1 MWTAPGMIPSSHSS
15 CSRTSSQ
22 TWSPASSRR
31 EPSVASISVDLRLD
45 LVQELAIGGHW
56 FKKYSAVLLAEVQRR
71 RPLVLF
77 PATLAAHAQVRDHR
91 GCRGRRRRADGRAD
105 AGDAQYGADSRTRR
119 RQGGRRSCSTSACA
133 PTRRRSR
140 CARPPIST
148 TPARCAEAA
157 PVFARYGSTE
167 AAVGS
172 ALASWP
178 SGFERLAALA
188 ARDRGS
194 SLVQL
199 HYGLGLYWRGDTPA
213 AKAAWRLARRAQP
226 DTLVR
231 PARRGSPLPA
241 VPARACRRSSRASS
255 RRPRWRS
262 CRRRSSSTTS
272 ARTRPTPGA
281 TSCSAS
287 PTSVSAGNS
296 RRSAS
301 SSAPRGPEAEV
312 ARAVGRFDK
321 ADPSRT
327 FSRLGPLAKR
337 YPRSQSVRFHLG
349 LCLLW
354 LGSLNEAKKQLRLAR
369 DLGPGTPLGTEARR
383 FLERLP

>member
-1 MWTAPGMIPSSHSS
+1 MAIGSKSIAP
-15 CSRTSSQ
+15 CF
-22 TWSPASSRR
+22 WPASTPR
-31 EPSVASISVDLRLD
+31 
-45 LVQELAIGGHW
+45 G
-56 FKKYSAVLLAEVQRR
+56 
-71 RPLVLF
+71 PLPV
-77 PATLAAHAQVRDHR
+77 PRYARTHAQVRDHR
-91 GCRGRRRRADGRAD
+91 GCRARRRRADGRAD
-105 AGDAQYGADSRTRR
+105 AGDAHDGADSRTRR
-119 RQGGRRSCSTSACA
+119 RRGGRRSCSTSACA

-148 TPARCAEAA
+148 TPARCARRRRSSRAT
-157 PVFARYGSTE
+157 ARRRRRSARRSPPGRRAST
-167 AAVGS
+167 
-172 ALASWP
+172 
-178 SGFERLAALA
+178 RLAALA

-199 HYGLGLYWRGDTPA
+199 HYGLGAL
-213 AKAAWRLARRAQP
+213 LARRHAGGEGGVAP
-226 DTLVR
+226 GPPGAARHVVR

-241 VPARACRRSSRASS
+241 VPARPADVRPELPS

-262 CRRRSSSTTS
+262 SRRRSSSPTC

-287 PTSVSAGNS
+287 PTSGSAGSS

-301 SSAPRGPEAEV
+301 SSAPRARRREV

-337 YPRSQSVRFHLG
+337 YPAQPERSLPPRPSA
-349 LCLLW
+349 CS
-354 LGSLNEAKKQLRLAR
+354 GSAS
-369 DLGPGTPLGTEARR
+369 
-383 FLERLP
+383 